1 MSWFSRKKDKNVSEQ
16 NVKTESINI
25 EELKENAEKL
35 KEELQNSEGNERINT
50 LNKIGDIYYKISDYD
65 EAAKYYEE
73 SLNLHKAIGKAYT
86 NLLNIYNAKRK
97 EAAVNKDDEQIQY
110 YLVKIDEMMKI
121 SKDVVRGNV

>member
-1 MSWFSRKKDKNVSEQ
+1 MGWFSRKKDKNVSEQ
-16 NVKTESINI
+16 NVKTEEINI
-25 EELKENAEKL
+25 EELKENAAKL
-35 KEELQNSEGNERINT
+35 KEDLQNSDGNEKVNI
-50 LNKIGDIYYKISDYD
+50 LNKIGDIYYKICDYD
-65 EAAKYYEE
+65 EASKYYEE
-73 SLNLHKAIGKAYT
+73 SLNLHKAIGKSYT

>member
-1 MSWFSRKKDKNVSEQ
+1 MGWFSRKKEKKASEV
-16 NVKTESINI
+16 NVKTEALNI
-25 EELKENAEKL
+25 DELKENADKL
-35 KEELQNSEGNERINT
+35 KVRLQNSEGNERVNI
-50 LNKIGDIYYKISDYD
+50 LNEIGDIYYKISDYD

-73 SLNLHKAIGKAYT
+73 SLSLHKAIGKAYT

-97 EAAVNKDDEQIQY
+97 EAAVNKDDDQIQY